1 MRSAPRSC
9 AASCYALLVL
19 LLCVSLIGCG
29 SQPRKDPGEIAA
41 QRSTTSVVSH
51 DLGELSV
58 IDQYDPFEGVNRHLY
73 RFNAWFDEAVFLP
86 LVGVYDFVVPD
97 PVQDG
102 VHNFIRNVEDIGTL
116 INSVLQLKGRA
127 SLDTAGRLLLNT
139 TLGVLG
145 FFDPASEIGI
155 TRHDEDFGQTLGRYG
170 VGPGPYLVLPILG
183 PSSLRDGTGL
193 LADTFSFNE
202 LDPLHFDSNDDIW
215 RWGYRGV
222 TALETRDRLSFRY
235 FETGS
240 PFEYELLRLLYL
252 EKRKLEIAR

>member
-1 MRSAPRSC
+1 MRALRPFASPSC
-9 AASCYALLVL
+9 ALLVL
-19 LLCVSLIGCG
+19 LCLSLVGCS
-29 SQPRKDPGEIAA
+29 SQPRHDPGEIAP
-41 QRSTTSVVSH
+41 QRSAATVGSD

-58 IDQYDPFEGVNRHLY
+58 IDQYDPFEGLNRLLY

-86 LVGVYDFVVPD
+86 LVRVYDFVLPD

-102 VHNFIRNVEDIGTL
+102 VHNFVRNVEDIGTL

-127 SLDTAGRLLLNT
+127 SLDTAGRLLINT
-139 TLGVLG
+139 TVGVLG
-145 FFDPASEIGI
+145 VFDPASEMGI

-183 PSSLRDGTGL
+183 PSSLRDGTGI
-193 LADTFSFNE
+193 LADTLSFNE
-202 LDPLHFDSNDDIW
+202 LDPLYFDSNDDIW
-215 RWGYRGV
+215 RWGYPAAA
-222 TALETRDRLSFRY
+222 ALETRDRLSFRY